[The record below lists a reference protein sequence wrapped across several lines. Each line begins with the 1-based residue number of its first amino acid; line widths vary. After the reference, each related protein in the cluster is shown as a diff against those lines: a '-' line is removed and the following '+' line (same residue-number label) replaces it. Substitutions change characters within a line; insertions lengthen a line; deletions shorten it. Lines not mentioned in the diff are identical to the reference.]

1 MRKALSA
8 LLLALIGL
16 LPAAWAADA
25 VHLVRVWPGYRDAAS
40 FTRVGEYFG
49 AAPDALNRAALR
61 SQPDARQGFYWLIRT
76 DAASAQPGA
85 TLTLLVMRAGATA
98 PERHSFAID
107 LPAGQHVL
115 QAGLTGSDWPDAAE
129 RPVAWH
135 LEISSSDGTPLA
147 TDQSF
152 LWAADAP

>member
-1 MRKALSA
+1 MRKAFTA
-8 LLLALIGL
+8 LLLCILGPLLSAASGVELI
-16 LPAAWAADA
+16 
-25 VHLVRVWPGYRDAAS
+25 RVWPGYRDAAS
-40 FTRVGEYFG
+40 FTRLGEYFG
-49 AAPDALNRAALR
+49 AGPDALNRAALR
-61 SQPDARQGFYWLIRT
+61 TQPDARQGYYWLIRT
-76 DAASAQPGA
+76 DAADAQPGV
-85 TLTLLVMRAGATA
+85 TLTLQVMRAGATA
-98 PERHSFAID
+98 PERHTFAID